1 MSDLSPDALSLGLS
15 TVGSLLTQA
24 SKRGILSSLSAR
36 QAMDRITPVCEPV
49 PIREGDLVIEAIVE
63 RIGAKRTLLADLDSR
78 APVNVPIATN
88 TSALS
93 IDCMGVAMDNPS
105 ASEDYTFPAGTP
117 HGIGRGHSWGKTD
130 PATIRSL
137 LSL

>member
-1 MSDLSPDALSLGLS
+1 MGGGIAQWVAARGVPVIMSDLSPDALSLGLS

-63 RIGAKRTLLADLDSR
+63 RIGAKRTCW
-78 APVNVPIATN
+78 PI
-88 TSALS
+88 S
-93 IDCMGVAMDNPS
+93 
-105 ASEDYTFPAGTP
+105 TP
-117 HGIGRGHSWGKTD
+117 G
-130 PATIRSL
+130 PL
-137 LSL
+137 